1 MHNSLIKDLISA
13 LVGTDVKSEDV
24 IKSPALCS
32 GICVNC
38 VHEAIGTFV
47 ALKCHYSS
55 VPTIYSSMM
64 KIQLGYKTPSFG
76 VIEKLFQMPLM

>member
-1 MHNSLIKDLISA
+1 MSA
-13 LVGTDVKSEDV
+13 FVGTDVKSGDV
-24 IKSPALCS
+24 IKSPARCS

-38 VHEAIGTFV
+38 VYEATGTFAV
-47 ALKCHYSS
+47 LKCQYSS
-55 VPTIYSSMM
+55 VPTIYFSMM